1 MLSAQEFELFLT
13 NLPVDMGSESLSM
26 IREHA
31 RIVRYK
37 RGEIIVD
44 ARTSEHKSMLIL
56 SGSCIRFIITPKG
69 KERAVAFHT
78 ESFLPMMG
86 SFLIREEHS
95 IINYYIKTNEP
106 TTVMVIDS
114 SILGAAIS
122 RDREFVAHSFRR
134 RLAYTSIE
142 NQLQNHLMGLDSKS
156 FFHWLMCHYGFLF
169 RRFSSKD
176 IANFMGISPTWL
188 SLLKRE
194 SRTRKT
200 T

>member
-1 MLSAQEFELFLT
+1 MLSDQEFALVASIFPPDTGTELL
-13 NLPVDMGSESLSM
+13 SLV
-26 IREHA
+26 RKYA
-31 RIVRYK
+31 RISHRK

-44 ARTSEHKSMLIL
+44 ASTSALRSLLIL
-56 SGSCIRFIITPKG
+56 SGSCIRFIITPSG
-69 KERAVAFHT
+69 EERAVAFHT
-78 ESFLPMMG
+78 ESFNPMLG

-106 TTVMVIDS
+106 TTLMIIDS
-114 SILGAAIS
+114 FVLSTAIS
-122 RDREFVAHSFRR
+122 MDRDFIMNSFKR
-134 RLAYTSIE
+134 RLEYTSIE
-142 NQLQNHLMGLDSKS
+142 NQLHNHLMGLDSKS

-194 SRTRKT
+194 SRTNKPE
-200 T
+200 